1 MMYLSIHTYDDD
13 NSGVCPGEHVCRANT
28 HNGSVGKFSADD
40 ETSNLMCV
48 RRMTASTVQ
57 PRFIS
62 VPVCFIRGLFHNHL
76 CIMVV
81 SYCSSELFRKD
92 LIVSQ
97 KYFFFFEGK
106 KHGLYNK

>member
-1 MMYLSIHTYDDD
+1 MAFLFRDDD
-13 NSGVCPGEHVCRANT
+13 EA
-28 HNGSVGKFSADD
+28 
-40 ETSNLMCV
+40 SNLMCD

-62 VPVCFIRGLFHNHL
+62 VLVCFIHGLFHNHL

-81 SYCSSELFRKD
+81 SYCSSELFSSFRKD

-97 KYFFFFEGK
+97 KYFFFEGEK
-106 KHGLYNK
+106 AYGLYNIDRGF